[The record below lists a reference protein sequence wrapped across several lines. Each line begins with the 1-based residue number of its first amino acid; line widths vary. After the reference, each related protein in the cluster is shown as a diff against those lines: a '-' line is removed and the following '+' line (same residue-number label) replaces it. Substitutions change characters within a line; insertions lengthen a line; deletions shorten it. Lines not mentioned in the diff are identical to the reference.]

1 MLLTNHL
8 EIYTY
13 LVSIVILYFIV
24 LSCCNM
30 FYLWHNTT
38 LEIQSNGPKV
48 SILIP
53 ARNEEQNIERC
64 LMSLVKQSYSKYEL
78 IVLDDNST
86 DSTAKIIKRLQAE
99 YPKIKLLSGQ
109 PLATGWHGK
118 AFAMQQLL
126 EAATGEYLLFVDAD
140 TVHHHDMLAFSVSNI
155 LEKKADLMSG
165 YTKHSMRNWGER
177 LIVPTIYL
185 MMAMVFPF
193 FLIQKSKF
201 ARNSFAIG
209 MYMMYRKQALVD
221 IGGFAA
227 VKNEINEDI
236 MMARILKKHKK
247 ITTFI
252 DAKSMVTTNM
262 YNSFKA
268 AYQGISK
275 NIFPAADKNIFETI
289 LIVVLIFAIFL
300 LPILLFTESVL
311 VGAVNYIL
319 LLPIILML
327 FMWSLVMINRKHSA
341 VYAFTYPIMMAVLLC
356 ITLTSTKKI
365 AFGKGVLWKDRFVK

>member
-1 MLLTNHL
+1 MLATNHL
-8 EIYTY
+8 DIYTC
-13 LVSIVILYFIV
+13 LVSIVILYFII

-38 LEIQSNGPKV
+38 LEIQINGPKI

-53 ARNEEQNIERC
+53 ARNEAENIERC
-64 LMSLVKQSYSKYEL
+64 LMSLVRQSYSQYEL

-86 DSTAKIIKRLQAE
+86 DNTAKIIKRLQVE
-99 YPKIKLLSGQ
+99 YPKIKLISGKE
-109 PLATGWHGK
+109 LATGWHGK

-140 TVHHHDMLAFSVSNI
+140 TVHHHDMAAFSVSNM
-155 LEKKADLMSG
+155 LEKNADLMSG

-193 FLIQKSKF
+193 FLIKSSKF

-209 MYMMYRKQALVD
+209 MYMMYRKQTLTD
-221 IGGFAA
+221 IGGFAV

-236 MMARILKKHKK
+236 MMARIFKKHQK

-252 DAKSMVTTNM
+252 DAKSMITTNM

-268 AYQGISK
+268 AYRGISK
-275 NIFPAADKNIFETI
+275 NIFPAADKNIFEST

-300 LPILLFTESVL
+300 LPILLFTESLLIGV
-311 VGAVNYIL
+311 VNYKL
-319 LLPIILML
+319 LLPIMLML
-327 FMWSLVMINRKHSA
+327 CMWFLVLMNRQHP
-341 VYAFTYPIMMAVLLC
+341 VIYTLTCPIMMAILLC
-356 ITLTSTKKI
+356 ITITSTKKI